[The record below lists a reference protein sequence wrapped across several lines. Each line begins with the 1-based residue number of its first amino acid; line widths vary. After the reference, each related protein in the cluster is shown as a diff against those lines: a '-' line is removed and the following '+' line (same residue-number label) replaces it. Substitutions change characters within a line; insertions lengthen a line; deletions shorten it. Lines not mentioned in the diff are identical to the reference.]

1 MISETKMIGTAGEY
15 IAMADAL
22 EQLIS
27 CQHIHGE
34 PFDLLL
40 FVSGEFIKVQVKTE
54 KKPLDNR
61 GFSFRPLKGGGR
73 KTKYEVDE
81 VDVFAFV
88 EMTTRQTAWLSLAET
103 SLSRHTIQP
112 ENFQDYTLERALSTH
127 FSMSPM
133 SGILSNSSQPNVM
146 LSSP

>member
-1 MISETKMIGTAGEY
+1 MSSEAKMIGTAGEY

-27 CQHIHGE
+27 CQLIHGE

-54 KKPLDNR
+54 KEMSPR
-61 GFSFRPLKGGGR
+61 RAHSFRPVKGSGR
-73 KTKYEVDE
+73 KIKYGADE
-81 VDVFAFV
+81 VDIFAFV
-88 EMTTRQTAWLSLAET
+88 ELGLRRTAWVSIAET
-103 SLSRHTIQP
+103 SLSRHTIQ
-112 ENFQDYTLERALSTH
+112 EELFQDYTLERALSTH
-127 FSMSPM
+127 FSISPI
-133 SGILSNSSQPNVM
+133 SGILSNSSQSKVM